1 MKLKEYSGRNL
12 LTLDEFLSL
21 DKEEAVRFDFLTQGE
36 EADRSEL
43 ANSIYQELFPWFD
56 RNTHAGDTLNT
67 YHIAVKK
74 YYGEYYRFLNREV
87 QLKILKIIKKYT
99 FHDETQIFEF
109 EETDKDGNTYYQLCN
124 NYQLGNLGI
133 LPINGGINPKRAQ
146 APYFD
151 FFDNFLNTLSNFY
164 NNSLDKDN
172 ELEKAIYCQS
182 SYFNQFDNNENFFN
196 LNYLFSFV
204 EDINQDTYYLKQL
217 SSCQTFE
224 EYVALATDV
233 VKERSE
239 ELFNAL
245 HGETNETD
253 LSQRIKNN
261 SQLLA
266 KKYSID
272 SSTATQL
279 AKSLK
284 LIKIRYERDKVGDEY
299 KRAIDSVRQD
309 YNSKIT
315 QVKGNNL
322 RQKYSWMKWW
332 YWLILYFLIYIL
344 RIMNPINFTLIRLL
358 RIAFWTALVA
368 KVIYDISFKGKKRD
382 FEKNKETEL
391 DELRKEKWQDC
402 EVLRR
407 KRLTKRKIFDIKH
420 KKVYQLRGIFPS
432 DYVSDE
438 NIIELCNYIT
448 DKRANNFKEAY
459 ELLDKRKHRQRLE
472 YEAERTR
479 KAAEYEAERTRK
491 AAEYQTQVYE
501 ATLEA
506 SKQQAISL
514 EEQARQIEELKQEI
528 ESLNREREE

>member
-1 MKLKEYSGRNL
+1 MRLKEYSGRNL

-56 RNTHAGDTLNT
+56 RNAHAGDTLNT
-67 YHIAVKK
+67 YRIAVKK

-87 QLKILKIIKKYT
+87 QLKILEIIKKYT
-99 FHDETQIFEF
+99 LHDETQIFEF
-109 EETDKDGNTYYQLCN
+109 EETDKNGNTYYQLCN

-133 LPINGGINPKRAQ
+133 LPIHGGINPKRAQ

-151 FFDNFLNTLSNFY
+151 FFDSFLKTLSNFY
-164 NNSLDKDN
+164 NDSLNKEN

-182 SYFNQFDNNENFFN
+182 NYFNQFDNNENFFN

-224 EYVALATDV
+224 EYVALVTDI
-233 VKERSE
+233 VKKRSE

-253 LSQRIKNN
+253 LSQRIKND

-272 SSTATQL
+272 SSTATRL

-284 LIKIRYERDKVGDEY
+284 LINIRYERNKVGDEY
-299 KRAIDSVRQD
+299 KKTIDSVKQD

-315 QVKGNNL
+315 QVKEKNL
-322 RQKYSWMKWW
+322 RQKYTWMKWW

-391 DELRKEKWQDC
+391 DELRKEKWKDC

-407 KRLTKRKIFDIKH
+407 KRLTERKIFDIKH
-420 KKVYQLRGIFPS
+420 EKVYQLRGIFPS
-432 DYVSDE
+432 DYCSDE
-438 NIIELCNYIT
+438 TIIELCNYIT
-448 DKRANNFKEAY
+448 DGRAINFKEAY
-459 ELLDKRKHRQRLE
+459 ELFDKRKHRQHLE

-479 KAAEYEAERTRK
+479 KAT
-491 AAEYQTQVYE
+491 EYQTQAYE
-501 ATLEA
+501 ATLRSSE
-506 SKQQAISL
+506 QQAASL
-514 EEQARQIEELKQEI
+514 KEQTRQIEELKQEI
-528 ESLNREREE
+528 ERHNRELEERK